1 MLRPLPLV
9 CHRQMAVG
17 LKSAECWEWM
27 GGTCEKRREREAGR
41 DYEYISASFIVELAC
56 QPFEMI
62 SY

>member
-1 MLRPLPLV
+1 
-9 CHRQMAVG
+9 MAVG